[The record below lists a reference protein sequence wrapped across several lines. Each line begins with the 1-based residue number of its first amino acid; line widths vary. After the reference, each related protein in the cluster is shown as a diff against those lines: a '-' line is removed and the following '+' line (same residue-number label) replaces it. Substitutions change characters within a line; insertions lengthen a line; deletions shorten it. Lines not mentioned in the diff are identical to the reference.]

1 MKEYKI
7 YGESYPLKATT
18 RHPVDSY
25 ARGGELVD
33 EPPKGKI
40 LGYVEMDDGS
50 IIECHKKTNF
60 VPLLIFLIVLILAV
74 AGVLVYLLFFQPKDV
89 KLAGTI
95 IKHGTDKDIVKYDG
109 FMTLDD
115 SGLRVSFQNG
125 EIPAQIIVQGDGVQS
140 QQVSVEPGQFID
152 YIPCKFTTKN
162 GVVEAQISIMTE
174 TSKQDYN
181 VVVEIPANNN
191 GNDTQDG
198 LTGLFDGEVVYGV
211 SGSEQ

>member
-18 RHPVDSY
+18 KHPVDSY
-25 ARGGELVD
+25 ARGGVLVD
-33 EPPKGKI
+33 DPPKGKI

-50 IIECHKKTNF
+50 IIECHKKTNYL
-60 VPLLIFLIVLILAV
+60 PLIVFLIVLVLVV
-74 AGVLVYLLFFQPKDV
+74 ASILVYLLFFQPKDV
-89 KLAGTI
+89 ELAGTV
-95 IKHGTDKDIVKYDG
+95 IKHGTDNNIVKYDG

-115 SGLRVSFQNG
+115 SGLRVSYQNG
-125 EIPAQIIVQGDGVQS
+125 DIPAQIIVHGDGVES
-140 QQVSVEPGQFID
+140 QQVYVEPGQFID

-191 GNDTQDG
+191 GNDTQEG

>member
-1 MKEYKI
+1 
-7 YGESYPLKATT
+7 
-18 RHPVDSY
+18 
-25 ARGGELVD
+25 
-33 EPPKGKI
+33 
-40 LGYVEMDDGS
+40 
-50 IIECHKKTNF
+50 
-60 VPLLIFLIVLILAV
+60 
-74 AGVLVYLLFFQPKDV
+74 
-89 KLAGTI
+89 
-95 IKHGTDKDIVKYDG
+95 
-109 FMTLDD
+109 MTLDD

-152 YIPCKFTTKN
+152 YIPCKFSTKN
-162 GVVEAQISIMTE
+162 GVVEAQITIMTE

-191 GNDTQDG
+191 GNDNQDG